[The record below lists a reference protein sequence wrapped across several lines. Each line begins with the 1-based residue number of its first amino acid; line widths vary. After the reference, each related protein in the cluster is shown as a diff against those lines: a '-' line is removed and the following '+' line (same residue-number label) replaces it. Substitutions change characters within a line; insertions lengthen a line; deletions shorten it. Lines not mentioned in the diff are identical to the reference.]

1 MFSFFLF
8 RVEGAFRTFQFNK
21 FGDNLDREKY
31 FYALSKVLDGEHK
44 RAGIGTYGEKTVHS
58 VLKNYFEPFED
69 SHEQKIGGFIADIV
83 GENGIIEIQT
93 AGFDKLRKKLAAF
106 LEVSDVTVVYPIPY
120 NKWLIPI
127 NPESGNMGRKRKS
140 PKKGSPYDIFPEL
153 YKIKPFLSNERLH
166 FCIVMLD
173 VEEYRQPPETTGL
186 KRGRRRGST
195 RYDRIPIALC
205 DELHFDKLSD
215 WLYFV
220 PNGLGEEYTSKDLAA
235 KAGIHVSS
243 AQLTLNILTALGVT
257 ERIGKQGNSYLYKT
271 VIQTDEEIFPPHA

>member
-1 MFSFFLF
+1 M
-8 RVEGAFRTFQFNK
+8 
-21 FGDNLDREKY
+21 DREKY

-69 SHEQKIGGFIADIV
+69 SHEQKVGGFVADIV

-93 AGFDKLRKKLAAF
+93 AGFDRLRKKLAAF
-106 LEVSDVTVVYPIPY
+106 LEVSEVTVVHPIPF

-127 NPESGNMGRKRKS
+127 DPETGILGKKRKS

-153 YKIKPFLSNERLH
+153 YKIKQFLPNERLH

-195 RYDRIPIALC
+195 RYDRIPTALC
-205 DELHFDKLSD
+205 DELHFDTPAD

-220 PNGLGEEYTSKDLAA
+220 PNGLDNEYTSRDFAE
-235 KAGIHVSS
+235 KAGIHTSYARLV
-243 AQLTLNILTALGVT
+243 LNILTTLGVT
-257 ERIGKQGNSYLYKT
+257 ERIGKQGRSYLYRTKLRT
-271 VIQTDEEIFPPHA
+271 NEEIFPPHVSDVQ

>member
-1 MFSFFLF
+1 M
-8 RVEGAFRTFQFNK
+8 
-21 FGDNLDREKY
+21 DREKY

-69 SHEQKIGGFIADIV
+69 SHEQKVGGFVADIV

-93 AGFDKLRKKLAAF
+93 AGFDRLRKKLAAF
-106 LEVSDVTVVYPIPY
+106 LEVSDVTVVYPIPL

-127 NPESGNMGRKRKS
+127 DPETGRVGRKRKS

-153 YKIKPFLSNERLH
+153 YKIKPFLPNERLH

-186 KRGRRRGST
+186 RRGRRKGST

-220 PNGLGEEYTSKDLAA
+220 PNGLESEYTSHDFAE
-235 KAGIHVSS
+235 KARVHTSV
-243 AQLTLNILTALGVT
+243 AQLVLNILTALGVT
-257 ERIGKQGNSYLYKT
+257 ERIGKQGRSYLYRT
-271 VIQTDEEIFPPHA
+271 FIQTDEETFPPHASDVQ